1 MKKYLLTITAAVY
14 VLFLACNQVEKPG
27 EDAASKQ
34 EIMTLLQNQV
44 NAWNQGDIDGF
55 MAGYWRSDSLRFAS
69 GGDVTFGWETTLQ
82 RYKKAYPDK
91 ATMGILSFEIH
102 DITFFP
108 RMPRLRSVNGN
119 CSEARINLRV
129 CLLSSFEKWKR
140 VGLLFTII
148 HLPQKVKLHF
158 HIR

>member
-102 DITFFP
+102 DITFFSP
-108 RMPRLRSVNGN
+108 DAALAFGKWQLQRSQDQPSG
-119 CSEARINLRV
+119 
-129 CLLSSFEKWKR
+129 
-140 VGLLFTII
+140 LFTLILRKMETGWFI
-148 HLPQKVKLHF
+148 VHDHTSSAKK
-158 HIR
+158 